1 MYMETYVSVYK
12 DDLQTNF
19 RPDTRQNITKQNR
32 TEAKTDNKKQSARN
46 ASGTSGAGS
55 GGGASGA
62 WLVQLM
68 MQLVVLVGGLE

>member
-32 TEAKTDNKKQSARN
+32 TEQKQKPTTKSKVR
-46 ASGTSGAGS
+46 GMQV
-55 GGGASGA
+55 
-62 WLVQLM
+62 VQ
-68 MQLVVLVGGLE
+68 VVQVVVVVQVVRG